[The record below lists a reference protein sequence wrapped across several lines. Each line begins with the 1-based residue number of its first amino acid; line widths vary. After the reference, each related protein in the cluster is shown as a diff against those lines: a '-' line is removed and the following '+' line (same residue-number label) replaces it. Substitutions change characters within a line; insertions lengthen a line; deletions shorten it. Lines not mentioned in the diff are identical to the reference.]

1 MYYIDFPAV
10 GDKNQEIF
18 VASKFYSK
26 GLTQQGW
33 AAPNLHI
40 PKAFRQVLE
49 LLLGD
54 NL

>member
-1 MYYIDFPAV
+1 MYYIDFPT

-40 PKAFRQVLE
+40 PKVFRTGSWT
-49 LLLGD
+49 LLGD